1 MFDGEYWLS
10 MTPVRKMYV
19 TVGTDT
25 ANFDSMK
32 YTGTPVKFTTPDL
45 ENGIRKSGNYKE
57 QLYYIYGLDQMKSLG
72 DLSKLYF
79 QEFELSGNA
88 TKITDLKLGYDG
100 VDEENNHYNLLKK
113 SI

>member
-45 ENGIRKSGNYKE
+45 E
-57 QLYYIYGLDQMKSLG
+57 MV
-72 DLSKLYF
+72 F
-79 QEFELSGNA
+79 
-88 TKITDLKLGYDG
+88 
-100 VDEENNHYNLLKK
+100 VNLVTIKNSCTISMVWIK
-113 SI
+113 